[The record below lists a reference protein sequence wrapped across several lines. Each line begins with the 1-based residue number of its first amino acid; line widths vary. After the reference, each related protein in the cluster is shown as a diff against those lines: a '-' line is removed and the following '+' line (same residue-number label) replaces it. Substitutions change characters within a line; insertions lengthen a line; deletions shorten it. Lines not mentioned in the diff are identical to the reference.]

1 MTEGKKFFLAS
12 GILEIGLM
20 LILFYPAWRDFWS
33 PIGEIPGTTQV
44 LRGARKPLVMK
55 GGDPYIRALM
65 RTISA
70 SESNYP
76 QPYGVLYG
84 GEQAEDLSSHPDK
97 CVTIVTGPN
106 RVNCTTAAGRYQ
118 FLTTTWIEKARIYHP
133 RPWRFLL
140 WESYSFEPQYQDAV
154 MHEWLSDYYA
164 WGADIPQLLR
174 QGEWDYVFR
183 LLSGTWTSLGYGI
196 ESNSMTPY
204 LPQIYQQVLAEEL

>member
-1 MTEGKKFFLAS
+1 MRERKKVILA
-12 GILEIGLM
+12 GGLVAIA
-20 LILFYPAWRDFWS
+20 LILLHPVRRS
-33 PIGEIPGTTQV
+33 LRIPRGDLPGPTQI

-70 SESNYP
+70 SESNYT

-84 GEQAEDLSSHPDK
+84 GKQAEDLRSHPDI
-97 CVTIVTGPN
+97 CITIVTGPN
-106 RVNCTTAAGRYQ
+106 RGNCTTAAGRYQ
-118 FLTTTWIEKARIYHP
+118 FLTTTWIEKARQYHP

-154 MHEWLSDYYA
+154 LHDWLSDYYA
-164 WGADIPQLLR
+164 WEADIPQLLR
-174 QGEWDYVFR
+174 QGELDYVFR

>member
-1 MTEGKKFFLAS
+1 MREIKKVLLA
-12 GILEIGLM
+12 GGLLAIGL
-20 LILFYPAWRDFWS
+20 ILLQPQLRS
-33 PIGEIPGTTQV
+33 LRRPTEERTGPTQV
-44 LRGARKPLVMK
+44 LRGARKPLAMK

-84 GEQAEDLSSHPDK
+84 GTQAEDLSSHPDI
-97 CVTIVTGPN
+97 CVTILTGPN
-106 RVNCTTAAGRYQ
+106 RGNCTTAAGRYQ
-118 FLTTTWIEKARIYHP
+118 FLTTTWIEKARRYHP

-154 MHEWLSDYYA
+154 VHKWLSDYYA
-164 WGADIPQLLR
+164 WEADIPQLLR
-174 QGEWDYVFR
+174 QGELDYVFR